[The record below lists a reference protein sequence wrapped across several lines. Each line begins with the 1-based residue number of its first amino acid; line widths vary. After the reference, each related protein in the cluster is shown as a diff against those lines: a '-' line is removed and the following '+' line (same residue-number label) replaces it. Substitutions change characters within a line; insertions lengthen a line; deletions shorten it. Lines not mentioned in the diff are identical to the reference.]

1 MKFVYKINSGYD
13 GFTPSQLPAR
23 MGTRRLLSLGWTK
36 YLDDVERLDEV
47 WIYFRGPHRFAPGVY
62 VKGFIFSI
70 DGPSQQ
76 VFLRVRESSTIEP
89 LSDGPTSARI
99 GEIVATRYRQVFL
112 LPEEF
117 EPAPRCTVDSIA
129 DTCVKRRCSNCT
141 VWKALPLV
149 SEESLNPPYRLGTRV
164 RDYVPGFWV
173 IPPRCYLFYKTLTIA
188 APIRKTSEMF
198 KRFKVG
204 EKALAY
210 PLALAIYTAL
220 GKRDLLEFDAV
231 VPIPLSPDKQ
241 TAGEM
246 HRTRLLATELAKL
259 LDSRVGEYLS
269 LSGPISK
276 RRLIASGFR
285 VQDFEQEYGDLLEV
299 DSAIQKVER
308 ILLVDDVCTN
318 GSTLRSAARKIRQVN
333 ADCEIVAATAGQMI
347 MKAVVA
353 DESVLLA

>member
-13 GFTPSQLPAR
+13 GFTPSQIPVR
-23 MGTRRLLSLGWTK
+23 MGSRRLLSLGWKK

-47 WIYFRGPHRFAPGVY
+47 WVYFRGRGGFTPGVY
-62 VKGFIFSI
+62 VKGFVFSV
-70 DGPSQQ
+70 DAPSQR
-76 VFLRVRESSTIEP
+76 VFLRVRESSSGEP
-89 LSDGPTSARI
+89 LSDEATSTRI

-117 EPAPRCTVDSIA
+117 EPVPKCTVDTVA
-129 DTCVKRRCSNCT
+129 DTCSKRRCNNCS
-141 VWKALPLV
+141 VWRALPLV
-149 SEESLNPPYRLGTRV
+149 SEDSFNRPYRLGGRV
-164 RDYVPGFWV
+164 KEYVPGYWV
-173 IPPRCYLFYKTLTIA
+173 IPPRSYLFHRAVTIA
-188 APIRKTSEMF
+188 ASIKKTSEMF

-220 GKRDLLEFDAV
+220 GKRGLLEFDAI

-241 TAGEM
+241 QVGEM
-246 HRTRLLATELAKL
+246 HRTRLLAAELGRL
-259 LDSRVGEYLS
+259 LDARVAEYLS

-299 DSAIQKVER
+299 DPAIRGTKR

-318 GSTLRSAARKIRQVN
+318 GSTLRVAARTIFGAN
-333 ADCEIVAATAGQMI
+333 ADCDIVAATAGQMI

-353 DESVLLA
+353 NESVLLA